1 MEYEELE
8 LEYES
13 GDQTLDSSLSVY
25 PDLGTEMEGHLLTD
39 GQEISRLAYLLLS
52 DLLTWSG
59 VLRLVLELVLHL
71 QPSV

>member
-25 PDLGTEMEGHLLTD
+25 LDLEIEMEGHLMTD

-52 DLLTWSG
+52 DLPT
-59 VLRLVLELVLHL
+59 
-71 QPSV
+71 